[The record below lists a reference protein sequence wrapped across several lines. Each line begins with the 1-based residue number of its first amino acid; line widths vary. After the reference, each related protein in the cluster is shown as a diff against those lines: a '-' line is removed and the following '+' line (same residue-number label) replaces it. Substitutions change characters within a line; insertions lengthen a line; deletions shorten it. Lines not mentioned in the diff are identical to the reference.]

1 MLLDYVTLLAA
12 VGISAACLS
21 GMIFISWLMN
31 PKDSFLLTCAAGGA
45 LCGAGLLL
53 YGFYVVSPHELIA
66 VPAFGTVMTG
76 LAVLVG
82 AGYRFRTHR
91 SPRRLVIITAVLANL
106 VALPALMAGYTGL
119 GFVPVN
125 FTAAALLFFIA
136 WQYAGA
142 RSHAPTAISGLC
154 ALYAITGAS
163 FALCGLMVA
172 IDGRPT
178 LAAAPNGWAED
189 LSLLVMIA
197 CVPGIGAVTL
207 TLNQTRL
214 ASELH
219 RAAMTDSLTGL
230 MNRRALFDALSAAPV
245 AQETAVIVFDID
257 RFKSINDTHGHAVG
271 DRVIETFAQAMMR
284 DAPTGALMA
293 RLGGEE
299 FALVTFAASAD
310 EALRLAEQICH
321 AFTRRAAGLGMA
333 GFRST
338 ASAGFAFGVAH
349 GATFEQ
355 VLSEADKALYAAKR
369 GGRNRVMSAEP
380 RLFG

>member
-12 VGISAACLS
+12 MGISTACLS

-31 PKDSFLLTCAAGGA
+31 PKDSFLIHCAAGGA
-45 LCGAGLLL
+45 LCGVGLLL
-53 YGFYVVSPHELIA
+53 YGFYVVSPHRSIA
-66 VPAFGTVMTG
+66 VLAFGTVMTG
-76 LAVLVG
+76 LAILVG
-82 AGYRFRTHR
+82 AAYRFRTHR
-91 SPRRLVIITAVLANL
+91 SPRRLVIITAILANI

-119 GFVPVN
+119 GFVPIN
-125 FTAAALLFFIA
+125 LTAAALLFFIA

-142 RSHAPTAISGLC
+142 RRHAPAAIAGLC
-154 ALYAITGAS
+154 SLYTITGLS
-163 FALCGLMVA
+163 FALCGILLA

-178 LAAAPNGWAED
+178 LPGAPTGWAED

-197 CVPGIGAVTL
+197 AVPGVGGLTL

-214 ASELH
+214 ARELH

-230 MNRRALFDALSAAPV
+230 MNRRALFDALSIAPV
-245 AQETAVIVFDID
+245 AAETAVIVFDID
-257 RFKSINDTHGHAVG
+257 RFKSINDTYGHAIG
-271 DRVIETFAQAMMR
+271 DRVIETFAQAMTR
-284 DAPTGALMA
+284 DAPTGALIA

-299 FALVTFAASAD
+299 FALVTFASSAD
-310 EALRLAEQICH
+310 EALRLAEHICQT
-321 AFTRRAAGLGMA
+321 FTRRTSGLGVA

-349 GATFEQ
+349 GTTFEQ
-355 VLSEADKALYAAKR
+355 VLNEADKALYAAKR
-369 GGRNRVMSAEP
+369 GGRNRVMPAEP